1 MKDNV
6 NHPAHYQKPGHKECI
21 DEMLEKFGSEKVK
34 AFCELNSFK
43 YEYRAD
49 LKGKRDEDLKKAAWY
64 KHKLQELEGGDA
76 DA

>member
-6 NHPAHYQKPGHKECI
+6 NHPAHYRKPGHRECI
-21 DEMLEKFGSEKVK
+21 DEMLDLYGREKVM